1 LDYLATV
8 GKELSPDTVE
18 VLSRNILRAA
28 GPDDLV
34 ATNASTPRMRAL
46 LDRLREHWQDNPDL
60 SAEALSL
67 ALLTAQRTAETV
79 GRAQIIEVIW
89 TGPSSASVPVRRT
102 DQALYELIETAEREI
117 LIVSFAA
124 YKVPRVIDAL
134 ARALSRNVEI
144 RFILESEGASG
155 GRVSFDPSGALGEL
169 AERVQLYCW
178 PAEKRAKDSK
188 GRYGSLH
195 AKCAVADRD
204 LALFSSANL
213 TEYALELNMECG
225 LLVRGGAVPG
235 RIMDHF
241 RQLILKEVLRPVQ
254 AVQ

>member
-1 LDYLATV
+1 
-8 GKELSPDTVE
+8 
-18 VLSRNILRAA
+18 
-28 GPDDLV
+28 
-34 ATNASTPRMRAL
+34 MRAL
-46 LDRLREHWQDNPDL
+46 MDRLREHWQDNADL

-102 DQALYELIETAEREI
+102 DQALYELIETAESDI

-124 YKVPRVIDAL
+124 YKVTRVLEAIGRAL
-134 ARALSRNVEI
+134 ARSVTVQ
-144 RFILESEGASG
+144 FVLESEGESG
-155 GRVSFDPSGALGEL
+155 GKVRFDPSGALGGL
-169 AERVQLYCW
+169 TDRVRLYGW
-178 PAEKRAKDSK
+178 PADKRVKDAK

-204 LALFSSANL
+204 LALISSANL

-225 LLVRGGAVPG
+225 LLVRGGAIPG
-235 RIMDHF
+235 RMADHF
-241 RQLILKEVLRPVQ
+241 HRLIASGTLQPLTDHH
-254 AVQ
+254 